1 MATLLQEM
9 AQEKARRL
17 EGERERLVAALRR
30 ELAALLPSGEIVF
43 VYGSLTQPGRFADSS
58 DLDLAL
64 VRRPPA
70 FSEFWLQGE
79 LEMRLGRRVDVV
91 VLAETRL
98 REKID
103 REGWRWTL

>member
-9 AQEKARRL
+9 AQEKVRQL
-17 EGERERLVAALRR
+17 EGERERLVAALRQ
-30 ELAALLPSGEIVF
+30 EITALLAPGEIVF
-43 VYGSLTQPGRFADSS
+43 VYGSITQPGRFADTS

-91 VLAETRL
+91 LLGETRL
-98 REKID
+98 REKIES
-103 REGWRWTL
+103 EGWRWTL